1 MRNPNR
7 NRRLAARRA
16 VPALRCLL
24 ALPLVLLSVLRP
36 ASLAAQEATGTVTG
50 TVTRSDDG
58 SPLVGVQVTVQGGT
72 ITATT
77 GGDGRYTLRR
87 VPAGP
92 AVLVFRWLGYRPQ
105 ERSVTVPAG
114 GEATADAALEPAPLA
129 LTEIVVSG
137 ASRSPERIVEAPA
150 AVSVVDPQIIQNTSI
165 TGQAPLALA
174 TVPGVDLVQNG
185 VNDFNVNARGF
196 NSSLNRRVL
205 VLLDGRDLAVAFLG
219 SQEWYSLP
227 VPLEDLDKIEMVRG
241 PGSALYGA
249 NAFSGVLAMRT
260 PAVRDMLG
268 TRVSVGGGELGTI
281 RGDLRHAS
289 LFGNGRFGLRAN
301 IGYYRSDTWSRSR
314 TGVGD
319 FREEYRPAVS
329 DTTLLPSANS
339 VEARPLEGQAN
350 PNAPNPGTATGDRDD
365 LQNIYGSVRFDAY
378 TANDGIF
385 TVEGGGALNELET
398 LATGIG
404 RVQVI
409 NALRPYARLFYG
421 QRRFNVSAWWNGRIA
436 DDTTQGQRSL
446 ASGAFLSERSNI
458 FQGEVQGNQPFAGD
472 RGRVVVGGA
481 YRRTFVDTKGTLM
494 NLANDD
500 RNDWI
505 ASAYGQVEFD
515 LIPQLKLVGAL
526 RFDDGNLFAPQWSPK
541 GALVYS
547 VNDNHSFRVSVN
559 RAFQTPNYSEFFLQV
574 AAGRPQDLRA
584 LEAALRAS
592 PLGPAL
598 AGVPPGALFDNSA
611 AVPVLAL
618 GNADLD
624 VESTVGWEAG
634 YKGVLAKRILVTL
647 DAYTANIRNFV
658 TDLLPGVNPAYAP
671 WTAPDA
677 VPAQFRPQ
685 VEAAVRAGLAQV
697 SPLAS
702 QGITRVEGTTAIAV
716 SYANAGEVVQ
726 RGLEGGVGYQ
736 ITNDLRLDGSLTWF
750 DFDIRSQAQG
760 DSLLPNTPEWKGSLS
775 LSYAGSRNGIDASVT
790 ARFVDSYLWAAGVF
804 AGFVP
809 SSQQVT
815 VSAGYRF
822 ARDKARIFAT
832 ATNVFDQQRYQFF
845 GAAVVG
851 RRVMGGVSYHF

>member
-7 NRRLAARRA
+7 NRPLAVRPA
-16 VPALRCLL
+16 VSALRLL
-24 ALPLVLLSVLRP
+24 LVLPLVLLALLRP
-36 ASLAAQEATGTVTG
+36 APLAAQEGTGTVTG
-50 TVTRSDDG
+50 TVTRADDG
-58 SPLVGVQVTVQGGT
+58 TPLAGVQVTVQGGT

-77 GGDGRYTLRR
+77 GGDGRYVLRR

-92 AVLVFRWLGYRPQ
+92 VVLVFRWLGYRPQ
-105 ERSVTVPAG
+105 ERQVTVPAG
-114 GEATADAALEPAPLA
+114 GEVTADAALESAPLA

-137 ASRSPERIVEAPA
+137 ASRTPERIVEAPA

-219 SQEWYSLP
+219 SQEWYSMP
-227 VPLEDLDKIEMVRG
+227 IPLEDLDKIEMVRG

-249 NAFSGVLAMRT
+249 NAFSGVLSMRA

-289 LFGNGRFGLRAN
+289 LFGNGRFGIRAN

-329 DTTLLPSANS
+329 DTTLLPSASS
-339 VEARPLEGQAN
+339 VEARPLEGQV
-350 PNAPNPGTATGDRDD
+350 NAAAPGPGTATGDRDD

-385 TVEGGGALNELET
+385 TVEGGGAINELET

-494 NLANDD
+494 NLSNDD

-574 AAGRPQDLRA
+574 AAGRPQNLSA

-598 AGVPPGALFDNSA
+598 AGVPNGQLFDNSA

-624 VESTVGWEAG
+624 VETTVGWEAG

-658 TDLLPGVNPAYAP
+658 TDLLPGVNPNYAP
-671 WTAPDA
+671 WTAPA
-677 VPAQFRPQ
+677 TVPAQFRPQ

-736 ITNDLRLDGSLTWF
+736 ITNDLRLDGSVTWF
-750 DFDIRSQAQG
+750 DFDIRSKAQG
-760 DSLLPNTPEWKGSLS
+760 DSLLPNTPEWKGSVS

-790 ARFVDSYLWAAGVF
+790 ARFVDSFLWAAGVF

-822 ARDKARIFAT
+822 ARDKARVFAT
-832 ATNVFDQQRYQFF
+832 ATNLFDQQRYQFF

-851 RRVMGGVSYHF
+851 RRVMGGVSYQF